1 MSNGKEEAGS
11 QELILEAENVSK
23 AYPGVQAL
31 DAVKI
36 NLKKAEIHGLVGEN
50 GAGKSTLIHI
60 FGGICTPDSCKIFIK
75 GKRVEEFKP
84 HKASEYGIGV
94 VFQELSLVNNMS
106 IAENIFVNRQP
117 VNKFGF
123 IDKKKLNKR
132 TEELLDIFDLKFD
145 PDTKVGSLST
155 GDRQLIEI
163 LKALSKDPE
172 VLILDEPTS
181 SLSRGEIDRLFN
193 LLLKLKDE
201 GMAIIYISHRL
212 QEVFD
217 ICDRVSVL
225 RDGKYV
231 GTEDVENV
239 NENDLV
245 KMMVGK
251 ELDSFYASEEKEI
264 GEKYFEIKNFSGPDF
279 NDINIS
285 LFKGEILGVFGL
297 VGSGRTE
304 LAEAIFGIGK
314 KREGEIILNGESLKI
329 NKPIQA
335 MRNGISYLTEDRHS
349 KGLLLNMNIKENLVS
364 SVLRNFARGS
374 LGLMQDKKIGEFSR
388 EIVKKYNIVTPTI
401 EKKVRNLS
409 GGNQQKVLLGK
420 WVGTDPEVLIVD
432 EPTRG
437 VDVGAKQ
444 EIYRYL
450 NEISDRG
457 IGIIL
462 ISSDLPEVINISDR
476 ILVMREGEIAGC
488 VPKNEATKENI
499 LAYAA
504 GATNSGGNNRDEK

>member
-1 MSNGKEEAGS
+1 MSKNIEKTAS
-11 QELILEAENVSK
+11 QELVLEAENVSK

-36 NLKKAEIHGLVGEN
+36 DLRKAEIHALVGEN

-60 FGGICTPDSCKIFIK
+60 FGGICTPDTCQIYIK
-75 GKRVEEFKP
+75 GERVEEFKP

-123 IDKKKLNKR
+123 IDNNKLNEK

-145 PDTKVGSLST
+145 PALKVGGLST
-155 GDRQLIEI
+155 GDKQLIEI

-193 LLLKLKDE
+193 LLLRLKDE
-201 GMAIIYISHRL
+201 GIAIIYISHRL

-217 ICDRVSVL
+217 ICDRVTVL

-231 GTEDVENV
+231 ATEDVEDV

-251 ELDSFYASEEKEI
+251 ELDNFYASDEKEI
-264 GEKYFEIKNFSGPDF
+264 GEKYFEIKNFSGTDF
-279 NDINIS
+279 NNINIS
-285 LFKGEILGVFGL
+285 LLKGETLGIFGL

-304 LAEAIFGIGK
+304 MAETIFGIHK
-314 KREGEIILNGESLKI
+314 KSEGQIILNDKTLKI
-329 NKPIQA
+329 NKPIEA
-335 MRNGISYLTEDRHS
+335 MLNGISYLTEDRHS
-349 KGLLLNMNIKENLVS
+349 KGLLLDMNIKENLVS
-364 SVLRNFARGS
+364 SVLGNFARGS
-374 LGLMQDKKIGEFSR
+374 LGLMQDKKIAEFSR
-388 EIVKKYNIVTPTI
+388 KIVEKYNIVTPSI
-401 EKKVRNLS
+401 EKKVRYLS

-420 WVGTDPEVLIVD
+420 WVGTDPEVLIAD

-450 NEISDRG
+450 NEISERG

-476 ILVMREGEIAGC
+476 ILVMREGEIVGC
-488 VPKNEATKENI
+488 VDKKEASKEKI
-499 LAYAA
+499 LAYAT
-504 GATNSGGNNRDEK
+504 GAYNSGGNNQDEK

>member
-1 MSNGKEEAGS
+1 MSNRKKELGS

-36 NLKKAEIHGLVGEN
+36 NLKKAEIHALVGEN

-132 TEELLDIFDLKFD
+132 TKELLDIFDLKFD
-145 PDTKVGSLST
+145 PEKKVGSLNT
-155 GDRQLIEI
+155 GDKQLIEI

-217 ICDRVSVL
+217 ICDRVSIL

-231 GTEDVENV
+231 GTKEVEEV

-245 KMMVGK
+245 KLMVGK
-251 ELDSFYASEEKEI
+251 ELDDFYGFNEKNI
-264 GEKYFEIKNFSGPDF
+264 GKKYFEVKNFSGSDF
-279 NDINIS
+279 NDINFS
-285 LFKGEILGVFGL
+285 LLKGEILGVFGL

-304 LAEAIFGIGK
+304 MAEAIFGISK
-314 KREGEIILNGESLKI
+314 KSEGEIILNGKTLRI

-335 MRNGISYLTEDRHS
+335 MNNGISYLTEDRHS
-349 KGLLLNMNIKENLVS
+349 KGLLLDMNIRENLVS
-364 SVLRNFARGS
+364 SVLKKFAQGS
-374 LGLMQDKKIGEFSR
+374 LGLMQDKKIADFSR
-388 EIVKKYNIVTPTI
+388 EIVEKYNIVTPSI

-444 EIYRYL
+444 EIYKYL

-462 ISSDLPEVINISDR
+462 ISSDLPEIINISDR
-476 ILVMREGEIAGC
+476 ILVMREGEIVGG
-488 VPKNEATKENI
+488 VSQKEASKENI
-499 LAYAA
+499 LAYAT
-504 GATNSGGNNRDEK
+504 GTINSGGNNRDEK